1 MSAQFNK
8 CLILISFLLF
18 GYYIYIAYLIY
29 CGGVHSN
36 EALFFAEK
44 SALLHEGNVDEIKLA
59 GLTFPQLPFM
69 VSWVFSFLDIRFSP
83 ILASTLGTSA
93 LFFIVAFSFRA
104 HQYRNWLFFGI
115 LITFIFH
122 PAFIFFAVSGKSS
135 YMVLIFFYLFVMSI
149 FRYFRTN
156 TSYHISVA
164 SIYFTML
171 IFCSFK
177 FFWLMLFILPI
188 IFFVALQSMTVAN
201 NDLMSK
207 IAIAFNTVSIR
218 RKLLNK
224 TLAIYLIIFALPIT
238 AILIFRLLNQV
249 YTGDADYYLNSPYA
263 NYSAIT
269 DQTDNLKNLVDN
281 KLGRIFP
288 EVHFLIT
295 IRILLFAPLILFCL
309 GIFKSISRNIFVVF
323 SLFFFMEFLKIK
335 YPNVFIVTHFYAAF
349 ICLSWAVIAN
359 AKSTRT
365 LKLSNHFYITLIIL
379 QLATAYFTIDSGHI
393 PEEKKFQHAF
403 VSVMMR
409 TPFERDDTEKI
420 SSYIQN
426 IKSNDIILADD
437 ANAYRIIA
445 LTGSAEIFLTPEEN
459 NFLAALAQPTKH
471 VSYILATKKES
482 PYDSFGLL
490 NANMIQM
497 FDLKGISLHQVCSNK
512 NWILWRIEN
521 KKLYDN

>member
-1 MSAQFNK
+1 MSAKSNNS
-8 CLILISFLLF
+8 LILISFLLF
-18 GYYIYIAYLIY
+18 GYYLYIAYMLY
-29 CGGVHSN
+29 YGGVHSN
-36 EALFFAEK
+36 EALFFTEK
-44 SALLHEGNVDEIKLA
+44 SALLREGNVDEIKLA
-59 GLTFPQLPFM
+59 GLTFPQMPFM
-69 VSWVFSFLDIRFSP
+69 LSWIFSFIDLRFSP
-83 ILASTLGTSA
+83 VLASTLGTSA
-93 LFFIVAFSFRA
+93 LFFIITFSIRTQE
-104 HQYRNWLFFGI
+104 HRNWLFLGI
-115 LITFIFH
+115 LITFMLH
-122 PAFIFFAVSGKSS
+122 PAFIYFAVSGKSS
-135 YMVLIFFYLFVMSI
+135 YMVLIFFYLFAISI

-164 SIYFTML
+164 SIYFTLL

-201 NDLMSK
+201 NDHMDK
-207 IAIAFNTVSIR
+207 IAIAFNTQSIR
-218 RKLLNK
+218 RKLVNK
-224 TLAIYLIIFALPIT
+224 TLAIYLVIFALPIS
-238 AILIFRLLNQV
+238 AMLIFRLLNQV

-288 EVHFLIT
+288 EVHFLTT
-295 IRILLFAPLILFCL
+295 IKILIFAPLILFCL

-335 YPNVFIVTHFYAAF
+335 YPNVFILTHFYAAF

-365 LKLSNHFYITLIIL
+365 LRLSKYFYFSLIIL
-379 QLATAYFTIDSGHI
+379 QIVTAYFTINSGHI

-403 VSVMMR
+403 VSLMMR
-409 TPFERDDTEKI
+409 KPFERDDTEKI
-420 SSYIQN
+420 SSYIKN
-426 IKSNDIILADD
+426 IKSDNAILADD

-445 LTGSAEIFLTPEEN
+445 LTGSAGIFLTPEEN
-459 NFLAALAQPTKH
+459 SFLAALAQPAKH

-490 NANMIQM
+490 NANMIQT
-497 FDLKGISLHQVCSNK
+497 FSLTGISMHQVCSNK
-512 NWILWRIEN
+512 NWILWRI
-521 KKLYDN
+521 DNEKQFSN